1 MAFENLNLIWE
12 RFGKYKVT
20 QSLNGCYD
28 NFLTIFNLVPTLKD
42 RTINNSEKSVSKMG
56 RIGGGPLPK
65 PLQRF
70 PCHSNL
76 VISISNFPTLDC
88 AKFKYCSSDYP
99 KGF

>member
-1 MAFENLNLIWE
+1 MVIM
-12 RFGKYKVT
+12 
-20 QSLNGCYD
+20 
-28 NFLTIFNLVPTLKD
+28 TIFWQFNLVPTLKS
-42 RTINNSEKSVSKMG
+42 RTINNSEKTVSKMG